1 MDDRVCG
8 YLAEVQKLGHPSNYQ
23 IWKIKMKHV
32 LLLANLWDIVD
43 PLQEIP
49 SDKKIKLTP
58 VEASIEESRKALAM
72 AILQSAVNHPTKSF
86 ISHIKEPR
94 ECWTV
99 LQNHFAP
106 NTIARK
112 FYLYRRLLTLKMK
125 EGEKFDSFFDRFTQL
140 KCDLEDMGKL
150 FEEED
155 LVFIILQA
163 LPRSW
168 HEFTRRC
175 VMTENFKELT
185 LFELCRKV
193 RSEEQWSGILA
204 KLNDVKKLSL

>member
-1 MDDRVCG
+1 MNKYQTELCIWSATHIPCG
-8 YLAEVQKLGHPSNYQ
+8 WRRLF
-23 IWKIKMKHV
+23 
-32 LLLANLWDIVD
+32 
-43 PLQEIP
+43 
-49 SDKKIKLTP
+49 
-58 VEASIEESRKALAM
+58 
-72 AILQSAVNHPTKSF
+72 LQSAVNHPTKSF
-86 ISHIKEPR
+86 ISHIKEPQ

-99 LQNHFAP
+99 LQNHFAR

-112 FYLYRRLLTLKMK
+112 FYLYRRLLTSKMK

-155 LVFIILQA
+155 LVFIILHA

-175 VMTENFKELT
+175 DDGEFQGAH
-185 LFELCRKV
+185 F
-193 RSEEQWSGILA
+193 I
-204 KLNDVKKLSL
+204 

>member
-1 MDDRVCG
+1 
-8 YLAEVQKLGHPSNYQ
+8 
-23 IWKIKMKHV
+23 MKHV
-32 LLLANLWDIVD
+32 LLLANLWDAVD
-43 PLQEIP
+43 PLQAIP
-49 SDKKIKLTP
+49 HDKMIKMTP
-58 VEASIEESRKALAM
+58 ANVSIDESRKALAM
-72 AILQSAVNHPTKSF
+72 AILQSAVNFPTKNF

-94 ECWTV
+94 ECWMV

-125 EGEKFDSFFDRFTQL
+125 ENEPFDNFFGKFTEL

-155 LVFIILQA
+155 LVFLILQA
-163 LPRSW
+163 LPRHW
-168 HEFTRRC
+168 NEFTRKC

-185 LFELCRKV
+185 LFELCRKI
-193 RSEEQWSGILA
+193 RSEEQWSGLLA
-204 KLNDVKKLSL
+204 KLNTVKKLSL